1 MDIKQTIVDNK
12 KYIIFGIILLVIGLF
27 VFFYIKKQDE
37 QLQKLK
43 IAYAENV
50 GQLEILQTLSQ
61 EQLVRIEEQKKT
73 ITALQ
78 KERDRA
84 VKEAVKNA
92 YIKGST
98 ISDSNILDAWND
110 TIRRSRERNAEREN
124 NFANN

>member
-12 KYIIFGIILLVIGLF
+12 KYIIFGIILLVIGIF

-43 IAYAENV
+43 IAYAENI

-78 KERDRA
+78 KERDKA

-92 YIKGST
+92 YTQGSS
-98 ISDSNILDAWND
+98 IADSDVLNAWNE
-110 TIRRSRERNAEREN
+110 TINRARKRNTERKN

>member
-12 KYIIFGIILLVIGLF
+12 KYIIFGIILLIIGLF

-43 IAYAENV
+43 IAYAENI

-78 KERDRA
+78 KERDKA

-92 YIKGST
+92 YTQGSS
-98 ISDSNILDAWND
+98 IADSDVLNAWNE
-110 TIRRSRERNAEREN
+110 TINRARKRNTERKN
-124 NFANN
+124 NLANN

>member
-1 MDIKQTIVDNK
+1 MDIKQIFLDNK
-12 KYIIFGIILLVIGLF
+12 KYIIFGIVLIVIGLF
-27 VFFYIKKQDE
+27 VFFYIKKQDA
-37 QLQKLK
+37 QLQELK
-43 IAYAENV
+43 IAYAKNA

-61 EQLVRIEEQKKT
+61 EQLIRIEEQKKT

-78 KERDRA
+78 KERDKA

>member
-78 KERDRA
+78 KERDKA

-92 YIKGST
+92 YTQGSS
-98 ISDSNILDAWND
+98 IADSDVLNAWNE
-110 TIRRSRERNAEREN
+110 TINRARKRNTERKN

>member
-12 KYIIFGIILLVIGLF
+12 KYIIFGIILLVIGIF

-78 KERDRA
+78 KERDKA

>member
-12 KYIIFGIILLVIGLF
+12 KYIIFGIILLVIGIF

-43 IAYAENV
+43 IAYAENI

-78 KERDRA
+78 KERDKA

-92 YIKGST
+92 YTQGSS
-98 ISDSNILDAWND
+98 IADSDVLNAWNE
-110 TIRRSRERNAEREN
+110 TINRARERNAEREN

>member
-43 IAYAENV
+43 ISYAENV

-78 KERDRA
+78 KERDKA
-84 VKEAVKNA
+84 IKEVVKNA

>member
-78 KERDRA
+78 KERDKA

-92 YIKGST
+92 YTQGSS
-98 ISDSNILDAWND
+98 IADSDVLNAWNE
-110 TIRRSRERNAEREN
+110 TIDRARKRNTERKN
-124 NFANN
+124 NLANN

>member
-78 KERDRA
+78 KERDKA

-92 YIKGST
+92 YTQGSS
-98 ISDSNILDAWND
+98 IADSDVLNAWNE
-110 TIRRSRERNAEREN
+110 TINRARKRNTERKN
-124 NFANN
+124 NLANN

>member
-1 MDIKQTIVDNK
+1 MDIQQTIVDNK

-78 KERDRA
+78 KERDKA

-92 YIKGST
+92 YTQGSS
-98 ISDSNILDAWND
+98 IADSDVLNAWNE
-110 TIRRSRERNAEREN
+110 TIDRARKRNTERKN
-124 NFANN
+124 NLANN

>member
-1 MDIKQTIVDNK
+1 MGIKQTIVDNK

-43 IAYAENV
+43 IAYAENI

-78 KERDRA
+78 KERDKA

-92 YIKGST
+92 YTQGSS
-98 ISDSNILDAWND
+98 IADSDVLNAWNE
-110 TIRRSRERNAEREN
+110 TINRARKRNTERKN

>member
-78 KERDRA
+78 KERDKA

-92 YIKGST
+92 YTQGSS
-98 ISDSNILDAWND
+98 IADSDVLNAWNE
-110 TIRRSRERNAEREN
+110 TINRARERNAEREN

>member
-1 MDIKQTIVDNK
+1 MNILSTLMNHKKTTIYVALS
-12 KYIIFGIILLVIGLF
+12 IIIVVG
-27 VFFYIKKQDE
+27 FFIYTRWQDT
-37 QLQKLK
+37 QLQDLK
-43 IAYAENV
+43 IAYAENQA
-50 GQLEILQTLSQ
+50 QLEILQVLSQ
-61 EQLVRIEEQKKT
+61 EYLTQIEDQKKA
-73 ITALQ
+73 ITSLQ

>member
-78 KERDRA
+78 KERDKA